1 MIAVMGLLTIF
12 SPIVLFIFILFFFM
26 KTVNFFR
33 LYLALASFA
42 GLIGLV
48 IGYGILAYTGIQ
60 SKVISDEEYIQG
72 SRSYLIQNCT
82 DSATYAKPTTVD
94 GSATATKTPAEIEKC
109 KTDARDQA
117 IKERAYQSKDS
128 MIGGGVWGSLFLIVF
143 LLHFPFFVRSRKE
156 NE

>member
-1 MIAVMGLLTIF
+1 MFAGVLGLF
-12 SPIVLFIFILFFFM
+12 VPALFFILILFLFM

-42 GLIGLV
+42 GLIGMV
-48 IGYGILAYTGIQ
+48 IGYGVLAYTGIQ
-60 SKVISDEEYIQG
+60 MKVISDEEYIQG

-82 DSATYAKPTTVD
+82 DSTMYAKPTTVD
-94 GSATATKTPAEIEKC
+94 GTSTGTKTPAEIEKC

>member
-1 MIAVMGLLTIF
+1 MFAGVLGLF
-12 SPIVLFIFILFFFM
+12 VPALFFILILFLFM

-48 IGYGILAYTGIQ
+48 IGYGVLAYTGIQ
-60 SKVISDEEYIQG
+60 TIVISDEEYIQG

-82 DSATYAKPTTVD
+82 DSQNYTKPTTVD
-94 GSATATKTPAEIEKC
+94 GTVVVPKTPAEIEKC
-109 KTDARDQA
+109 KTDAREQA